1 MAVHD
6 CFKTAYQFSKSGSCC
21 FVFLCAVRQ
30 PDPAASS
37 PKSRFLILGNGHTH
51 GADGFHFDA
60 CVISGT
66 PHSVA
71 TVDDVLFAG
80 SGTTDGQRKQTA
92 ETKHWK
98 LDTDKSKRIA
108 DEQ

>member
-1 MAVHD
+1 MAVH
-6 CFKTAYQFSKSGSCC
+6 QFSKSGSCC
-21 FVFLCAVRQ
+21 FCVSLYRKATG
-30 PDPAASS
+30 SS
-37 PKSRFLILGNGHTH
+37 VIVTKIRFLILGNGHTH
-51 GADGFHFDA
+51 GEDGFHFDA
-60 CVISGT
+60 CVIRGT